1 MPCGGIRRGFSS
13 LACVSRGI
21 RSFCLTAFCLW
32 CTPRITIRIT
42 IDRKGSEEQ
51 RGGRALSDSLDERL
65 EGREGQRQEGGGR
78 TQTQLLYALQLSPHS
93 SSYSSAFFLALA
105 A

>member
-32 CTPRITIRIT
+32 CTPRITI
-42 IDRKGSEEQ
+42 DRKGSEEQ
-51 RGGRALSDSLDERL
+51 RGERALSDSLDERL
-65 EGREGQRQEGGGR
+65 EGREGQRQEGGGGR